1 MTLHCQEARPL
12 LDSYLSNELQ
22 VETLY
27 AANQHLAECAG
38 CRTALASRERTRT
51 AVNAAVRSLK
61 PDDDF
66 AALVRDSVRAEAG
79 RPSLYWRGWVL
90 SAAAILLV
98 FGLGYLQWRT
108 DAAQILARLSTGKGD
123 HIFCARGGF
132 FPDAPP
138 TPAEMR
144 EQVGASYA
152 PLVDQV
158 IRHAN
163 GYVIREGHLCQW
175 QEREFIHFILEK
187 QNKLVS
193 VMLTRKQRPDE
204 VFPRHSLLAAMRAN
218 GIPVY
223 TTEDNGMAIAGLD
236 TGQHL
241 AFAVS
246 ERGATEGLSLLAAL
260 APALPR

>member
-1 MTLHCQEARPL
+1 MTLHCPEARPL

-22 VETLY
+22 VETLH
-27 AANQHLAECAG
+27 AVNRHLAECAG
-38 CRTALASRERTRT
+38 CRTALTSRERTRA
-51 AVNAAVRSLK
+51 AVNAAVRSLT

-79 RPSLYWRGWVL
+79 RSHPWRAWGL
-90 SAAAILLV
+90 AAAAMLV

-108 DAAQILARLSTGKGD
+108 DAAQIMARLGLGKGD

-158 IRHAN
+158 IGHAK
-163 GYVIREGHLCQW
+163 GYVIREGHLCHW
-175 QEREFIHFILEK
+175 EEREFVHFILEK
-187 QNKLVS
+187 QNKLIS

-218 GIPVY
+218 GMPVY

-260 APALPR
+260 VPALPH